1 MNMAV
6 NKLMQ
11 DLHKAQGQPYSARLG
26 DTPEWYREQV
36 LSICTELI
44 EVGWTKTIIDF
55 SKG

>member
-36 LSICTELI
+36 LSLCTELV
-44 EVGWTKTIIDF
+44 ESGWTKTIIDF
-55 SKG
+55 SKD